1 MKMIRVDIKPDI
13 KTPVRLTPAPDAKI
27 SVRLA
32 PVPNTIV
39 LPDVDYNHLENLPT
53 LNGVKVI
60 GDKTSDDFGIGGTGE
75 VKALTNAEIEAL
87 LK

>member
-1 MKMIRVDIKPDI
+1 MKMIRVNIKPDTKI
-13 KTPVRLTPAPDAKI
+13 PVRLT
-27 SVRLA
+27 

-60 GDKTSDDFGIGGTGE
+60 GDKTSDDFGLGSTGE